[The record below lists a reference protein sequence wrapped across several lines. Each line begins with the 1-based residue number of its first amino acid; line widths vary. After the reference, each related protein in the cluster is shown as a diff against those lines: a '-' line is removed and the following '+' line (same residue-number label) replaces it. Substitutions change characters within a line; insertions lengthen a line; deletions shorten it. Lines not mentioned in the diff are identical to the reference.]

1 MFQLLPG
8 TVCAQ
13 FVSSPAGCFGGEIN
27 VNRTVVVDFQPLGLA
42 TNAWE
47 LLVRLKHRPRLV
59 VVDDHGPEISDRNVR
74 WQVQFV
80 GLGAIPLNVKFGKAI
95 SVARGLAPHPAGAH
109 VLGEHA
115 ACVS

>member
-13 FVSSPAGCFGGEIN
+13 FVSSPAGASAEIN

-59 VVDDHGPEISDRNVR
+59 IVDDHGPEISDRNVR